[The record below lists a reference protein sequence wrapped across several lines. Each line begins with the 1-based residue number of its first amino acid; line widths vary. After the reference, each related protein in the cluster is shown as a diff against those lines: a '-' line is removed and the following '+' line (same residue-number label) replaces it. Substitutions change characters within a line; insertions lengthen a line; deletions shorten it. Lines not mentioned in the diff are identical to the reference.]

1 MNIFAR
7 VLKDCLTI
15 ANDKDYC
22 YAKVGASIGLMTYL
36 PTAEYMLYKA
46 PEHFSLSE
54 FAIGIAT
61 IIGAGAVAARI
72 KKDVEPE

>member
-22 YAKVGASIGLMTYL
+22 YAKVGAFIGLVVYL
-36 PTAEYMLYKA
+36 PTGEYMLYKV

-61 IIGAGAVAARI
+61 ILGAGAVAARV
-72 KKDVEPE
+72 KKDVEPQ